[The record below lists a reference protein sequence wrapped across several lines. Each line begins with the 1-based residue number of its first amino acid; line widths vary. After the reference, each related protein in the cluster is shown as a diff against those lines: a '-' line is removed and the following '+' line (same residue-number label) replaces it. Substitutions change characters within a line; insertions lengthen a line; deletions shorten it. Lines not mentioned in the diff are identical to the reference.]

1 MKIRRNAWRG
11 WVRLGFKMVAVI
23 GFLYGLFGLWF
34 GVERVRDN
42 EIMHEGDLVL
52 FCRIGNHYGA
62 GDLLVLEDGSL
73 LRVGD
78 VSNKRVLGKV
88 VARLSVRNFD
98 ENAASD

>member
-52 FCRIGNHYGA
+52 FCRIGNDYGA
-62 GDLLVLEDGSL
+62 GDLLTSRSDWYGEQMKASMCSL
-73 LRVGD
+73 
-78 VSNKRVLGKV
+78 SIV
-88 VARLSVRNFD
+88 VRT
-98 ENAASD
+98 